1 MKKRLWA
8 MAALLAL
15 FLTGCG
21 QPDTPVTVPPPDN
34 GNVEATEAT
43 DFTVTP
49 IDPAVSR
56 ELRDQAYTNVP
67 GTPTQNAV
75 LDYTITFFPETEEK
89 IVYPVTVL
97 EPDELIVERL
107 SDIYEFVQETEKM
120 TVRYFPEEVQKQVQ
134 EILKGG
140 SVDILHIS
148 EFFGIRPELEL
159 QEEESAEGWVQLDE
173 DYKVGQLVVVMF
185 GDTTEVDT
193 EHPTREEL
201 EKIHWT
207 PLPAE
212 VKKQGEITFDLPAEL
227 LEETVGENTLFLVL
241 TVRNGGTGTADGA
254 SWSEE
259 ITQFI
264 PSKDAADLAQSQ
276 GTITSADG
284 SVLPDDFR
292 IFIREH
298 TPESKAEIS
307 RLQRFMEQ
315 QEDTIA
321 SYFPENLRQ
330 QMALLLDSVR
340 PEELICYNANYL
352 GAENYVETYGD
363 VVAGFRFSTDYPEG
377 TELMCMLGTLKDP
390 QPEQQSDDP
399 VLPEESAFD
408 WVTLRGEVR
417 GEYVYITFPQ
427 QQIPIMEDQGALLL
441 VFSQPITP
449 RG

>member
-140 SVDILHIS
+140 SVDILHG
-148 EFFGIRPELEL
+148 EFGNPPCPDGKLRPVGNVGYCDRRFVGGSGFWR
-159 QEEESAEGWVQLDE
+159 ESGFFPRKL
-173 DYKVGQLVVVMF
+173 
-185 GDTTEVDT
+185 
-193 EHPTREEL
+193 
-201 EKIHWT
+201 
-207 PLPAE
+207 
-212 VKKQGEITFDLPAEL
+212 
-227 LEETVGENTLFLVL
+227 
-241 TVRNGGTGTADGA
+241 
-254 SWSEE
+254 
-259 ITQFI
+259 
-264 PSKDAADLAQSQ
+264 
-276 GTITSADG
+276 
-284 SVLPDDFR
+284 
-292 IFIREH
+292 
-298 TPESKAEIS
+298 PESV
-307 RLQRFMEQ
+307 
-315 QEDTIA
+315 
-321 SYFPENLRQ
+321 ENCHCPGKNKEPKGRIL
-330 QMALLLDSVR
+330 
-340 PEELICYNANYL
+340 C
-352 GAENYVETYGD
+352 
-363 VVAGFRFSTDYPEG
+363 
-377 TELMCMLGTLKDP
+377 
-390 QPEQQSDDP
+390 
-399 VLPEESAFD
+399 
-408 WVTLRGEVR
+408 
-417 GEYVYITFPQ
+417 
-427 QQIPIMEDQGALLL
+427 
-441 VFSQPITP
+441 
-449 RG
+449 

>member
-1 MKKRLWA
+1 MKIRLWA
-8 MAALLAL
+8 MVMLLAL
-15 FLTGCG
+15 CLTGCG
-21 QPDTPVTVPPPDN
+21 QPDTSVTGNPTDN
-34 GNVEATEAT
+34 GNVEATETT

-49 IDPAVSR
+49 IDPAASR

-75 LDYTITFFPETEEK
+75 LDYTITFFPGTPEEEPH
-89 IVYPVTVL
+89 PVQWL
-97 EPDELIVERL
+97 EPDSLIVDSL
-107 SDIYEFVQETEKM
+107 KDIYDFVQEEEKM
-120 TVRYFPEEVQKQVQ
+120 PVRYFPEEVQKQVEQ
-134 EILKGG
+134 ILGGG

-159 QEEESAEGWVQLDE
+159 PEEESAEGRVQLDE
-173 DYKVGQLVVVMF
+173 DYQVGQLVVVMF
-185 GDTTEVDT
+185 GDTTGVDT
-193 EHPTREEL
+193 ENLTKEEL
-201 EKIHWT
+201 ENIQWT
-207 PLPAE
+207 PLSAK
-212 VKKQGEITFDLPAEL
+212 VKKQGEITFHIPPEL
-227 LEETVGENTLFLVL
+227 LEAVEGEETLFLVL
-241 TVRNGGTGTADGA
+241 TVRSGSTGTADGE

-259 ITQFI
+259 ITRFI

-298 TPESKAEIS
+298 TPESKTEIS

-321 SYFPENLRQ
+321 SYFPEKLGQ
-330 QMALLLDSVR
+330 QMALLLDGIR

-363 VVAGFRFSTDYPEG
+363 VIAGFHFSTDYPEG
-377 TELMCMLGTLKDP
+377 TEVVCMLGTRKDP

-427 QQIPIMEDQGALLL
+427 QQIPMMEDQGALLL
-441 VFSQPITP
+441 VLSQPITP